1 MQHVEPTEQDHGVEG
16 FDTGLA
22 ASSLV
27 APMQIEQHHDDSE
40 DGCETADEVSQE
52 PQGAGRARA
61 HYYSY
66 HTTDV

>member
-1 MQHVEPTEQDHGVEG
+1 
-16 FDTGLA
+16 
-22 ASSLV
+22 
-27 APMQIEQHHDDSE
+27 MQIEQHHDDGE